1 MSEQRRL
8 PPIALDPEGVVFDL
22 DGVLCDTEPLWLE
35 ARDEVADEVGG
46 QIVQDDYSRFYGAN
60 TSQWSAA
67 MAEILNHPDPSWI
80 AERTVDALLSRY
92 RTGRVRPIVSG
103 VEAVRRA
110 AARGPLAIASGS
122 PRLVIATLLEILG
135 LADVVTTYVSCD
147 EVASGKPA
155 PDVYLEAC
163 RRIDIAP
170 SRSLAIEDS
179 ANGAR
184 AAKAA
189 GMTVV
194 LVPMENAHAAEGG
207 AEIADV
213 VVGSLDELPFDAR

>member
-1 MSEQRRL
+1 MSEQHAL
-8 PPIALDPEGVVFDL
+8 AATTLDPEGIVFDL

-46 QIVQDDYSRFYGAN
+46 RIVQDDYSRFYGAN
-60 TSQWSAA
+60 TPQWSAA
-67 MAEILNHPDPSWI
+67 MAEILNHPDPAWI

-92 RTGRVRPIVSG
+92 RTGRVRPIAAG

-122 PRLVIATLLEILG
+122 PRQVIATLLEILELDG
-135 LADVVTTYVSCD
+135 FVHTYVSCD
-147 EVASGKPA
+147 EVESGKPA

-163 RRIDIAP
+163 RRIGVAP

-213 VVGSLDELPFDAR
+213 VVRSLDELRFAAR